1 MRRMIADVSAAIALL
16 GFTSVILMWGSV
28 LSAPAVV

>member
-16 GFTSVILMWGSV
+16 GFTSVVLMWGSV
-28 LSAPAVV
+28 LAAPPIV